1 VRRRQCASLHE
12 TPRPPPRR
20 RSCSTRRDQ
29 LPAELSISG
38 HHFISNLR
46 RITERFGTM
55 ASEPPWAILPPSH
68 VSATLTANGEV
79 IRIDDPGKKFYRLG
93 RNEEL
98 VDIHIKSQE

>member
-1 VRRRQCASLHE
+1 
-12 TPRPPPRR
+12 
-20 RSCSTRRDQ
+20 
-29 LPAELSISG
+29 
-38 HHFISNLR
+38 
-46 RITERFGTM
+46 M

-98 VDIHIKSQE
+98 VDIHIKSQACPRCPRLTRPGHTPDGPLVRLL